1 MASFQKITMTVA
13 VIILIICLAFIG
25 YSLNSSKYNTQ
36 YPPVISDCPD
46 YWKDMSDGDASNCVN
61 TQTGLGDPGCET
73 TMDFSSSFWTGDDG
87 LCRKSQWAKKCNL
100 TWDGVTNNSKACTS
114 TSS

>member
-1 MASFQKITMTVA
+1 MASFQKITMIVA
-13 VIILIICLAFIG
+13 IVILIICLTFIG
-25 YSLNSSKYNTQ
+25 YTLYSSKYNKQ

-61 TQTGLGDPGCET
+61 TQTGLGDPSCAT
-73 TMDFSSSFWTGDDG
+73 TMDFSGSVWTGDEG

-100 TWDGVTNNSKACTS
+100 TWDGVTNNANACTS
-114 TSS
+114 T